1 MFEFD
6 YPIDS
11 LQLERIRLE
20 VELRRLWSVDGR
32 LSTIIRNYSEFQCT
46 TVHIADNLVFQLPTN
61 PNNLLV

>member
-1 MFEFD
+1 
-6 YPIDS
+6 

-20 VELRRLWSVDGR
+20 VELRRMWSVDGR

-61 PNNLLV
+61 PTNLLV